1 MNLRSG
7 CDHKAEL
14 IAQAQAYLQELHA
27 ATQAARERVYA
38 GVAAPFLDAPG
49 AAPDVLP
56 AAPRIAED
64 PIFAT
69 REFEL
74 PESVLEALEHGH
86 R

>member
-14 IAQAQAYLQELHA
+14 IAQAQAYLQKLQA

-38 GVAAPFLDAPG
+38 GVAPPFLQVPG
-49 AAPDVLP
+49 AAHDVLP
-56 AAPRIAED
+56 EAPRIAED

-69 REFEL
+69 REFDL
-74 PESVLEALEHGH
+74 PEELFDALEHGL